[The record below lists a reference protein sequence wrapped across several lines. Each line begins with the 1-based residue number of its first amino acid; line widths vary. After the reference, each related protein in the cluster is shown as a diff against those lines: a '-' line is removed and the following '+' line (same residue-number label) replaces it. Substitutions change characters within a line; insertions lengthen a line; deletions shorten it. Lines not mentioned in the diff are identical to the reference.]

1 MKKFICGLL
10 IGVIISSLVGAYAV
24 NHIYDNPYP
33 IYVNGEPKQIQG
45 YNIDGYSYF
54 KLRDIAQATNKF
66 DVNFRNNNVIINT
79 SSQYSGE
86 EPNNIVYY
94 DFYKCSW
101 LPDYGAYIGIDYK
114 DFIENNGVSDNY
126 IYFYPYDENH
136 INGYINLLVNC
147 GFTLDYL
154 NEDLSIY
161 RKNENSYS
169 VVYKEGTPV
178 LKKDGNYVT
187 VEKKEPGGELEI
199 EAMINKSPY
208 DTIQILQQFNDKWLW
223 F

>member
-24 NHIYDNPYP
+24 NQIYDNPYS

-66 DVNFRNNNVIINT
+66 DVDFRNNNVIINT

-86 EPNNIVYY
+86 EQNNVVYY

-101 LPDYGAYIGIDYK
+101 LPD
-114 DFIENNGVSDNY
+114 
-126 IYFYPYDENH
+126 
-136 INGYINLLVNC
+136 
-147 GFTLDYL
+147 
-154 NEDLSIY
+154 
-161 RKNENSYS
+161 
-169 VVYKEGTPV
+169 
-178 LKKDGNYVT
+178 
-187 VEKKEPGGELEI
+187 
-199 EAMINKSPY
+199 
-208 DTIQILQQFNDKWLW
+208 
-223 F
+223 